1 MKPSPATISV
11 ALLTVADADEAFAL
25 ARLAFGHLTPG
36 RWRQIVRRW
45 TSSGQTASGALL
57 ARDSAGRLVGIAP
70 FAVRSDLCDG
80 KTLWVERVAAFAL
93 VDSEPVV
100 VALADGL
107 RTTARALDC
116 RRLKVDT
123 GVADG
128 ALRQALARTS
138 DCVRSTLIQSTV

>member
-11 ALLTVADADEAFAL
+11 ARLTSADADEAFAL
-25 ARLAFGHLTPG
+25 ARLAFGQLAPG

-45 TSSGQTASGALL
+45 TASGQPTSGALL

-70 FAVRSDLCDG
+70 FAVRSDLCEG

-128 ALRQALARTS
+128 ALRDALARTS
-138 DCVRSTLIQSTV
+138 DCVRSTLIQSTI